1 MIRPFVFLTA
11 SLILVASPGASASSY
26 YCEDSG
32 PEKAEWVRKNFD
44 RADVV
49 FVGQV
54 ISAEFPAQ
62 VARPA
67 QTENVGSSM
76 SELLDLIKAGQ
87 DPALYEHRYQRVTF
101 DLLKVWKGDGSVLIT
116 ARLSE
121 SYGNRL
127 IPIGLKLL
135 VFGRKLK
142 DGLYSMSFRCGLS
155 TRAEDAGEKIGLLD
169 KLTSTQ

>member
-1 MIRPFVFLTA
+1 MIRPFAFLAA
-11 SLILVASPGASASSY
+11 SLILVVSPGASASTY

-32 PEKAEWVRKNFD
+32 PENAEWVRKNFD

-49 FVGQV
+49 FLGEV

-67 QTENVGSSM
+67 QPENVGSM
-76 SELLDLIKAGQ
+76 RELLDLIEAGQ
-87 DPALYEHRYQRVTF
+87 DPALYEHLYQRVTF

-116 ARLSE
+116 ARVSE
-121 SYGNRL
+121 SDVIEL
-127 IPIGLKLL
+127 IPIGSKLL

-142 DGLYSMSFRCGLS
+142 DGLYSISFRCGKS
-155 TRAEDAGEKIGLLD
+155 TSVEHADDKIGFLD

>member
-11 SLILVASPGASASSY
+11 SLILVVSPRASASTY

-32 PEKAEWVRKNFD
+32 PENAEWVQKYFD

-49 FVGQV
+49 FVGEV

-67 QTENVGSSM
+67 QPENVGSM
-76 SELLDLIKAGQ
+76 IELLDLMKAGQ

-116 ARLSE
+116 ARVSE
-121 SYGNRL
+121 SDVIRL
-127 IPIGLKLL
+127 IPIGTKLL
-135 VFGRKLK
+135 VFGHKLK
-142 DGLYSMSFRCGLS
+142 DGLYSMSFRCGKT
-155 TRAEDAGEKIGLLD
+155 TRVEDADEKIGFLD